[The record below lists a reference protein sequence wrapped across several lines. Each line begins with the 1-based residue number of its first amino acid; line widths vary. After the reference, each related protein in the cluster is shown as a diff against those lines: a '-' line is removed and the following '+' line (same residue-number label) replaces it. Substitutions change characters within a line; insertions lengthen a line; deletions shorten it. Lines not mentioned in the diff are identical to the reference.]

1 MKSAPLLR
9 IAVGV
14 MAGCLAGCAIRTAG
28 PPDAPGGA
36 WGRIRT
42 LDERTVILVTVDG
55 APEARCWFVSA
66 NDSTL
71 VVRDTR
77 IRSQPETIPRPSVV
91 QVRAQEPR
99 NLGRGIAGF
108 LLGGLGGG
116 LVGGL
121 VGGAVS
127 DDEAA
132 GIAGVGIGYW
142 AGAITGAI
150 IGANGG
156 WRRPFDV
163 IYRRP

>member
-1 MKSAPLLR
+1 M
-9 IAVGV
+9 
-14 MAGCLAGCAIRTAG
+14 
-28 PPDAPGGA
+28 
-36 WGRIRT
+36 
-42 LDERTVILVTVDG
+42 ILVTVDG
-55 APEARCWFVSA
+55 APEARRWLVSV

-91 QVRAQEPR
+91 QVRAQRPP

-108 LLGGLGGG
+108 LLGGIGGA

-127 DDEAA
+127 NDEAA
-132 GIAGVGIGYW
+132 GIVGVGIGYW

-150 IGANGG
+150 FGANDG